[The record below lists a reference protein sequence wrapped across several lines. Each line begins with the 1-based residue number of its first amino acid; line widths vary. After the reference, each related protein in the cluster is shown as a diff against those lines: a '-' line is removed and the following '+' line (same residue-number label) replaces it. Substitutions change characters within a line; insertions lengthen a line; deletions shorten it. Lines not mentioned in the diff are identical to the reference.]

1 MSVQANTQTSVVAL
15 KTPGANR
22 SLPARIARGLR
33 AQPTGIVGLIL
44 ILLYLGVALFG
55 DQIAPYPYDEMG
67 VGPLLV
73 GPSNEHLFGTDEF
86 GRDVF
91 SRVLYGAPISLRIGL
106 FVVVLSTLL
115 GSTVG
120 LISGF
125 AGGWIDEILMRIT
138 DVFLSVPAMVLAVTV
153 STALGPSITNLTI
166 GIAMARWTIYARLM
180 RSEVLSRKTA
190 DYVLA
195 ARAIGT
201 SPRRIL
207 LTHILPNSYTSV
219 LVQATLDFGI
229 AILFAAGLSFIGAG
243 AQPPSPEWGAM
254 VAKGRD
260 FIRVG
265 WWIAAFP
272 GFAIFGL
279 VLGFNLLGDAV
290 RDALD
295 PRLVE

>member
-1 MSVQANTQTSVVAL
+1 MSAEANTQTPVVAL
-15 KTPGANR
+15 KTPDVNR

-44 ILLYLGVALFG
+44 IFLYLGIALFG

-73 GPSNEHLFGTDEF
+73 GPSDEHLFGTDEF

-125 AGGWIDEILMRIT
+125 AGGWIDEVLMRIT

-166 GIAMARWTIYARLM
+166 GIALARWTIYARLM
-180 RSEVLSRKTA
+180 RSEVLSRKTE

-219 LVQATLDFGI
+219 LVQATLDFGV

-265 WWIAAFP
+265 WWISAFP

>member
-1 MSVQANTQTSVVAL
+1 MSAEAEIRPLAASL
-15 KTPGANR
+15 KAPGANR

-33 AQPTGIVGLIL
+33 AQPTGLVGLLLIL
-44 ILLYLGVALFG
+44 IYLGVALLG
-55 DQIAPYPYDEMG
+55 KHIAPYPYDEMG
-67 VGPLLV
+67 VGPLLA
-73 GPSNEHLFGTDEF
+73 GPSSDHLFGTDEF

-91 SRVLYGAPISLRIGL
+91 SRVILGAPISLRVGL
-106 FVVVLSTLL
+106 FVVVLATLL
-115 GSTVG
+115 GSAIG

-125 AGGWIDEILMRIT
+125 ARGWLDEILMRIT
-138 DVFLSVPAMVLAVTV
+138 DIFLSVPAMILAVTV
-153 STALGPSITNLTI
+153 SIALGPSITNLTI
-166 GIAMARWTIYARLM
+166 GIALARWTLYARLM
-180 RSEVLSRKTA
+180 RSEVLTRKTE

-195 ARAIGT
+195 ARSLGA
-201 SPRRIL
+201 SPRRLL

-219 LVQATLDFGI
+219 LVQATLDFGQ

-265 WWIAAFP
+265 WWVAAFP
-272 GFAIFGL
+272 GLAIFGL